1 MAEDAHEQG
10 VTAVRRLHLKR
21 ICDVRVWLLGPFP
34 PIWILLNLL
43 KGSRLKV
50 IFQIREYEGSWMRS
64 VGQQASSLRISRSEV
79 AEYHLEFIISH
90 IFLVP
95 TVAKGLGQRP
105 GGILN
110 CYEFLA

>member
-1 MAEDAHEQG
+1 
-10 VTAVRRLHLKR
+10 
-21 ICDVRVWLLGPFP
+21 
-34 PIWILLNLL
+34 
-43 KGSRLKV
+43 
-50 IFQIREYEGSWMRS
+50 MRS